1 MRIKDIPQEERPKEK
16 LMYAGAESLSTSE
29 LLALIIRTGN
39 SSKSAVQLAEDVLA
53 YSAKEL
59 GSLREADVQ
68 ELTEIDGIGSTK
80 ACSIV
85 ASLEL
90 ARRLLGRE
98 SDESRISMKNPESVA
113 NLLMEDM
120 RGLRQEHLVALLL
133 NAKCEI
139 ESRITVSIGEL
150 TSTVVHPREVFQ
162 EAVRWG
168 AHAIMVAHNHPSGDP
183 QPGKAD
189 IETTQTLLKAS
200 KLLSIPLLD
209 HLVLGAVDAAGGKG
223 YVSMRESGIVSFK

>member
-39 SSKSAVQLAEDVLA
+39 SNKSAVQLAEDVLA

-98 SDESRISMKNPESVA
+98 PDEPRISMKNPESVA

-120 RGLRQEHLVALLL
+120 RGLKQEHLVALLL

-150 TSTVVHPREVFQ
+150 TSTVVHPREVF
-162 EAVRWG
+162 RP
-168 AHAIMVAHNHPSGDP
+168 AIRKGSAGIILAHNHPSGDP
-183 QPGKAD
+183 TPSQDD
-189 IETTQTLLKAS
+189 IQSTKRIMEVS
-200 KLLSIPLLD
+200 KLVGIRLLD
-209 HLVLGAVDAAGGKG
+209 HLIIGDGRYISLRNEG
-223 YVSMRESGIVSFK
+223 YME